1 MRSTPSDV
9 TSSKSFN
16 CIYRLVVPPLGLGDW
31 AYDRWVTMSSVAMD
45 RVALA
50 PAVALFGSLA
60 DPTRLA
66 IVRELAD
73 APARV
78 VDLTGRLG
86 LAQSTVSQHLAC
98 LRDCGLVSVHPVGR
112 SSVYS
117 LAQPTL
123 NDLLSAAETV
133 LADTGNA
140 VALCPTYGAAQED
153 S

>member
-1 MRSTPSDV
+1 
-9 TSSKSFN
+9 
-16 CIYRLVVPPLGLGDW
+16 
-31 AYDRWVTMSSVAMD
+31 MSSATTD
-45 RVALA
+45 RVVLA

-60 DPTRLA
+60 DPTRVA
-66 IVRELAD
+66 IVRELAG

-78 VDLTGRLG
+78 VDLTVRLG

-98 LRDCGLVSVHPVGR
+98 LRGCGLVSVRPVGR

-117 LAQPTL
+117 LAQPAL
-123 NDLLSAAETV
+123 SDLLSAAETV

-140 VALCPTYGAAQED
+140 VALCPTYGTAQED

>member
-1 MRSTPSDV
+1 
-9 TSSKSFN
+9 
-16 CIYRLVVPPLGLGDW
+16 
-31 AYDRWVTMSSVAMD
+31 MSSVKMD
-45 RVALA
+45 LAVLA

-60 DPTRLA
+60 DPTRLG
-66 IVRELAD
+66 IVQALA
-73 APARV
+73 AGPARV
-78 VDLTGRLG
+78 VDLTVRLG

-98 LRDCGLVSVHPVGR
+98 LRDCGLVTARPVGR

-117 LAQPTL
+117 LAQPAL
-123 NDLLSAAETV
+123 SDLLSAAETV

>member
-1 MRSTPSDV
+1 
-9 TSSKSFN
+9 
-16 CIYRLVVPPLGLGDW
+16 
-31 AYDRWVTMSSVAMD
+31 MSSVSDD
-45 RVALA
+45 RLVLA

-66 IVRELAD
+66 IVRDLA
-73 APARV
+73 AGSARV

-98 LRDCGLVSVHPVGR
+98 LRGCGLVFARPVGR
-112 SSVYS
+112 SSVYA
-117 LAQPTL
+117 LAQPAL
-123 NDLLSAAETV
+123 GDLLSAAETV

-140 VALCPTYGAAQED
+140 VALCPTYGAAEAD

>member
-1 MRSTPSDV
+1 M
-9 TSSKSFN
+9 
-16 CIYRLVVPPLGLGDW
+16 
-31 AYDRWVTMSSVAMD
+31 TMSSVSSD
-45 RVALA
+45 RVVLA

-66 IVRELAD
+66 IVQELA
-73 APARV
+73 AGPARV

-98 LRDCGLVSVHPVGR
+98 LRDCGLVAARPVGR
-112 SSVYS
+112 SSVYA
-117 LAQPTL
+117 LAQPAL
-123 NDLLSAAETV
+123 SDLLSAAETV

-140 VALCPTYGAAQED
+140 VALCPTYGAAQAD